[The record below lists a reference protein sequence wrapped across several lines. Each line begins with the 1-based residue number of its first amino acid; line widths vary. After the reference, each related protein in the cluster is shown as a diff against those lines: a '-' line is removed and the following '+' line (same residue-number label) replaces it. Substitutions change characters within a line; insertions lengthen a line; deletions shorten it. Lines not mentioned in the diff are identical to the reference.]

1 MPGVVEEC
9 EGVHEFWSV
18 ALESHIVGLRWSAD
32 RRTLVAGGIEGEVGI
47 IDVATS
53 EFTRRWSAH
62 TFGLASIALSPGGER
77 TATCGHDGAM
87 RIWDVAGGSL
97 AAECELPDR
106 WGARAEYSPSGNSIG
121 VAAGKAVSIFNTDGT
136 LVRAL
141 PSLKNT
147 VSDIAWKPR
156 TNAGEPEILAS
167 SGYGGVHLWRADLDA
182 RAKLFSWRGS
192 SLVLAW
198 SPDARY
204 IATGDQD
211 CTVHFWIVAK
221 GKDLEMSGYPIK
233 VQELAWSADSR
244 FLATGGSVD
253 VTIWNCGGRGPR
265 GTEPIVCEGH
275 EEKITALAFS
285 RAGILASAAADGDLR
300 MWLPHI
306 DTTSRARFAAP
317 EVVSTMAWSA
327 DDALLA
333 IGTTDGKI
341 LCCAPEIA

>member
-1 MPGVVEEC
+1 M
-9 EGVHEFWSV
+9 
-18 ALESHIVGLRWSAD
+18 
-32 RRTLVAGGIEGEVGI
+32 
-47 IDVATS
+47 
-53 EFTRRWSAH
+53 
-62 TFGLASIALSPGGER
+62 
-77 TATCGHDGAM
+77 GAM
-87 RIWDVAGGSL
+87 PIDESMTR
-97 AAECELPDR
+97 
-106 WGARAEYSPSGNSIG
+106 
-121 VAAGKAVSIFNTDGT
+121 

-147 VSDIAWKPR
+147 VSDIGWKPQ
-156 TNAGEPEILAS
+156 TKAGEPEVLAS
-167 SGYGGVHLWRADLDA
+167 SGYGGVNLWRADLDV
-182 RAKLFSWRGS
+182 RANLFSWRGS
-192 SLVLAW
+192 SLTLAW

-221 GKDLEMSGYPIK
+221 SKDLEMSGYPIK

-253 VTIWNCGGRGPR
+253 VTVWNCSGRGPR
-265 GTEPIVCEGH
+265 GTEPIGCEGH

-285 RAGILASAAADGDLR
+285 RGGILASAASDGELR

-306 DTTSRARFAAP
+306 DATSRATFIAP
-317 EVVSTMAWSA
+317 DAVSIMAWSP

-333 IGTTDGKI
+333 IGTAEGAI